1 MKAPVSALLML
12 SITLLA
18 GCATYQWRHG
28 TRYDANFEQE
38 SYACKQ
44 EAAKALPPQI
54 GERITRPAQF
64 VAPQWL
70 CPAGVTDHNKCNY
83 NPGRWL
89 QAERES
95 YDINASARDDLYSSC
110 LKARGWLYLRVD

>member
-1 MKAPVSALLML
+1 MKTSAIGLIIVT
-12 SITLLA
+12 SALLA

-38 SYACKQ
+38 SYECKQ

-54 GERITRPAQF
+54 GERITRPTQF
-64 VAPQWL
+64 ISPQWH
-70 CPAGVTDHNKCNY
+70 CPAGVSDRSKCNY
-83 NPGRWL
+83 TPGRWL

-95 YDINASARDDLYSSC
+95 YDLNASARNDLYNSC